1 MEQEM
6 YFEDFYPGQK
16 FDSLRSYRV
25 TAKEIISFGEQYD
38 PQPFHIDEGAG
49 RNSFFSGLCA
59 SGWLTA
65 AIVMRLRVESIRVK
79 GGMIGAGVEELRW
92 THPVHPEDK
101 LRTEAEILETRRSV
115 SRPGFGIVRSRTVVF
130 NQRNEV
136 VMKSIVNWL
145 APLKNA

>member
-130 NQRNEV
+130 NQRDEV

>member
-1 MEQEM
+1 
-6 YFEDFYPGQK
+6 
-16 FDSLRSYRV
+16 
-25 TAKEIISFGEQYD
+25 
-38 PQPFHIDEGAG
+38 
-49 RNSFFSGLCA
+49 
-59 SGWLTA
+59 
-65 AIVMRLRVESIRVK
+65 MRLRVESIRVK